1 MTPFKKALSIRNKNI
16 KKQYKK
22 LRKQKNQYDCLYAIA
37 DMYGLAPETIRDI
50 LWRRWYKMS
59 FSKRGKR
66 NGTGPYKGSWQR
78 KKSGGTGKRRKA
90 GQKCPKK

>member
-37 DMYGLAPETIRDI
+37 DMYGLAVETVRDI
-50 LWRRWYKMS
+50 LWRRW
-59 FSKRGKR
+59 
-66 NGTGPYKGSWQR
+66 
-78 KKSGGTGKRRKA
+78 
-90 GQKCPKK
+90 

>member
-1 MTPFKKALSIRNKNI
+1 MTPLKKALSIRNKNI

-50 LWRRWYKMS
+50 LWRRVIK
-59 FSKRGKR
+59 
-66 NGTGPYKGSWQR
+66 
-78 KKSGGTGKRRKA
+78 
-90 GQKCPKK
+90 

>member
-37 DMYGLAPETIRDI
+37 DMYGLAPETVRDI
-50 LWRRWYKMS
+50 LWRRWWKN
-59 FSKRGKR
+59 GKR
-66 NGTGPYKGSWQR
+66 INGI
-78 KKSGGTGKRRKA
+78 GKRESKSDMV
-90 GQKCPKK
+90 QKKHI